1 MPSEKRRKI
10 IMLDRQPMISLP
22 SEWVKFWKME
32 KGDIIPIFYRV
43 YNAVEQSLNL
53 VEVLQEGT
61 GNN

>member
-1 MPSEKRRKI
+1 
-10 IMLDRQPMISLP
+10 MLDRQPMISLP